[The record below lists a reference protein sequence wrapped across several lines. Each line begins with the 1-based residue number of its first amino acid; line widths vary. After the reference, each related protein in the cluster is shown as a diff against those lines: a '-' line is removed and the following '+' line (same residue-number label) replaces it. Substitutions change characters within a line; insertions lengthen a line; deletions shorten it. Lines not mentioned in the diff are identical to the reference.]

1 MLRSLSI
8 RIQLR
13 ILLMLLAL
21 PSIALIVMWGGQ
33 EYQHLI
39 DQERRTGARL
49 VDQVM
54 REQQAVIGDT
64 RVFLKTLAQD
74 PEIFGHDDE
83 GCGGFLSR
91 LLPLT
96 PRYANI
102 AAPDED
108 GVIRCSALPV
118 LPSISVADQPYFR
131 QAIDLSRFSVGSY
144 QEDPIT
150 GEISLNFAYP
160 VLPPDLTNPSGALV
174 AVLSLE
180 WWDQLVSKAQLPAG
194 AFAYILDRRARVVAA
209 YPRDDTLL
217 GRRVTDIDASLALL
231 LEFQAKRITGDDG
244 VQRVIAQ
251 QAFLRDDKGH
261 NVQMVVGLPV
271 QQAWSLALEQ
281 VANRLFVLF
290 FILVLM
296 WFGIMRLLD
305 HQLLR
310 PLGALNLALKKL
322 EAGRLEDG
330 GLENQSNRVAEF
342 QQIAQSYRRM
352 SYARLSAENAE
363 VTKRR
368 QLEALLDA
376 LPDIYF
382 RMDHRGYILDYK
394 AQSEVDL
401 VRPAEQL
408 LGQRISAFL
417 PPDVAAKFEENLRRL
432 ATSGEVRSFEYQ
444 LKFGKDLRDF
454 EARLCR
460 VGMSGDVVVVI
471 RNITFQREA
480 RETLLQQARVDFL
493 TNLPNRSA
501 LNIHLEEALTEARRL
516 RSEIALLFVDLD
528 GLKPINDK
536 LGHASGD
543 ELIKRAAQRLRDSA
557 GPRDFVARHAGDEFI
572 ILVTDDDPLTRAQD
586 VAERIIERMQRPFDI
601 DFETLRIGASVGM
614 AFFPNHA
621 HDPATLLMAADQAM
635 YAAKASGG
643 GQQRQFTPEI
653 GRLTRDRLRLHDDLA
668 RALKEDHF
676 ELVYQPII
684 DLKTGRVA
692 QAEALLRF
700 NHPQLGPLSPDAF
713 LPVAEELGL
722 SVEIGDLVL
731 RKACADIFDLR
742 QKFGPGFRISIN
754 NSPTELAARAS
765 GEGLDWV
772 TYIRENTPD
781 DASVSVEIT
790 ESALLDSS
798 DQIRSTLS
806 ALRKSGVTVAL
817 DDFGA
822 GYSSLTYFLENEFD
836 FLKMD
841 KAFVRGVPND
851 IRASGLCQAILN
863 LAQHLGSKVIAEGIE
878 TSDQLAFFKSRNC
891 AYAQGYFFSRAVPV
905 SELLDLPA
913 KFEVE

>member
-1 MLRSLSI
+1 M
-8 RIQLR
+8 
-13 ILLMLLAL
+13 
-21 PSIALIVMWGGQ
+21 
-33 EYQHLI
+33 
-39 DQERRTGARL
+39 
-49 VDQVM
+49 
-54 REQQAVIGDT
+54 
-64 RVFLKTLAQD
+64 
-74 PEIFGHDDE
+74 
-83 GCGGFLSR
+83 
-91 LLPLT
+91 
-96 PRYANI
+96 
-102 AAPDED
+102 
-108 GVIRCSALPV
+108 
-118 LPSISVADQPYFR
+118 
-131 QAIDLSRFSVGSY
+131 
-144 QEDPIT
+144 
-150 GEISLNFAYP
+150 
-160 VLPPDLTNPSGALV
+160 
-174 AVLSLE
+174 
-180 WWDQLVSKAQLPAG
+180 
-194 AFAYILDRRARVVAA
+194 
-209 YPRDDTLL
+209 
-217 GRRVTDIDASLALL
+217 
-231 LEFQAKRITGDDG
+231 
-244 VQRVIAQ
+244 
-251 QAFLRDDKGH
+251 
-261 NVQMVVGLPV
+261 
-271 QQAWSLALEQ
+271 
-281 VANRLFVLF
+281 
-290 FILVLM
+290 
-296 WFGIMRLLD
+296 
-305 HQLLR
+305 
-310 PLGALNLALKKL
+310 
-322 EAGRLEDG
+322 
-330 GLENQSNRVAEF
+330 
-342 QQIAQSYRRM
+342 
-352 SYARLSAENAE
+352 
-363 VTKRR
+363 
-368 QLEALLDA
+368 
-376 LPDIYF
+376 
-382 RMDHRGYILDYK
+382 
-394 AQSEVDL
+394 
-401 VRPAEQL
+401 
-408 LGQRISAFL
+408 
-417 PPDVAAKFEENLRRL
+417 
-432 ATSGEVRSFEYQ
+432 
-444 LKFGKDLRDF
+444 
-454 EARLCR
+454 
-460 VGMSGDVVVVI
+460 
-471 RNITFQREA
+471 
-480 RETLLQQARVDFL
+480 
-493 TNLPNRSA
+493 
-501 LNIHLEEALTEARRL
+501 
-516 RSEIALLFVDLD
+516 LFVDLD

-572 ILVTDDDPLTRAQD
+572 ILVTEDDPLTRAQD

-676 ELVYQPII
+676 ELVYQPIV

-722 SVEIGDLVL
+722 SVEIGDFVL
-731 RKACADIFDLR
+731 RKACADIFDMR

-765 GEGLDWV
+765 GEGLDWL

-798 DQIRSTLS
+798 DQTRGTLA

-891 AYAQGYFFSRAVPV
+891 AYAQGYFFSRAVPA